1 MSNASKIRV
10 MIVDDHDLV
19 RSGLRFYIQS
29 VEDLILVGEAP
40 DGSTAIELCRTLSPD
55 VVLMDLV
62 MPGMDGIE
70 TTRKIRQE
78 NPKVQVLALTSFS
91 DHQQISEVIRAG
103 AIGYLLKN
111 VTINELTLAIRNAR
125 AGRPV
130 LAPEA
135 LRTLVNPDLK
145 PAAGPVYDLSS
156 RELEV
161 LTLVV
166 AGLNNSEIAK
176 NLSVSRST
184 IKTHVGNIFNKLGV
198 SNRVEATTLAIQ
210 NYLVPPPDQNK
221 T

>member
-1 MSNASKIRV
+1 

-19 RSGLRFYIQS
+19 RSGLKFYIQS

-40 DGSTAIELCRTLSPD
+40 DGETAIELCRTMTPD
-55 VVLMDLV
+55 VILMDLV
-62 MPGMDGIE
+62 MPGIDGIE

-91 DHQQISEVIRAG
+91 DHQKISEVLRAG

-111 VTINELTLAIRNAR
+111 VSINELTLAIRNAK

-130 LAPEA
+130 LAEEA
-135 LRTLVNPDLK
+135 LRTLITPIPNPA
-145 PAAGPVYDLSS
+145 PGPVYDLSR

-166 AGLNNSEIAK
+166 AGLSNSEIAK

-184 IKTHVGNIFNKLGV
+184 IKTHLGNIFSKLGV
-198 SNRVEATTLAIQ
+198 SNRVEATTLAMQ
-210 NYLVPPPDQNK
+210 NHLVAAPDQNNS
-221 T
+221 